1 MNRSILAAA
10 MFLGCLMASV
20 PATAAG
26 THMIFEGGGG
36 YGVSDL
42 QATGP
47 YWDVAWGYGGKFR
60 GFPIRFYVVLDYT
73 GASLTGEG
81 TGYLHNVEEHALLA
95 GPRLYLPV
103 ARNMRIFGQALVG
116 GFWSEGDW
124 TIHDVEHYRP
134 RDDGTAGKFSVGFQA
149 RLSKHISV
157 GMLYDRIIFWEKE
170 NDLSVSRFVGLP
182 GAADTGNQNRFGGTV
197 TIHF

>member
-1 MNRSILAAA
+1 MKRSFSVAA
-10 MFLGCLMASV
+10 LLVGCLLVAA
-20 PATAAG
+20 PANAAG

-36 YGVSDL
+36 FGTTDL

-47 YWDVAWGYGGKFR
+47 YWDIAWGYGGKFR
-60 GFPIRFYVVLDYT
+60 GFPLRFYVVLDYT
-73 GASLTGEG
+73 GATLTGEG
-81 TGYLHNVEEHALLA
+81 TGYVHRVEEHALLA

-103 ARNMRIFGQALVG
+103 ARNMRIFGQALIG
-116 GFWSEGDW
+116 GFWAQGDW
-124 TIHDVEHYRP
+124 TIHDIEPYRP

-149 RLSKHISV
+149 RLSPHFSV
-157 GMLYDRIIFWEKE
+157 GVLFDRVIFWEKA

>member
-1 MNRSILAAA
+1 MNRSILAVA

-60 GFPIRFYVVLDYT
+60 GFPLRFYAVLDYT

-81 TGYLHNVEEHALLA
+81 SGYLHNVEDHALLA
-95 GPRLYLPV
+95 GPRIYLPV
-103 ARNMRIFGQALVG
+103 ARNMRIFGQALIG

-124 TIHDVEHYRP
+124 TIHDIEHYRP
-134 RDDGTAGKFSVGFQA
+134 RDDGVAGKFSVGFQA
-149 RLSKHISV
+149 RLSQHISL
-157 GMLYDRIIFWEKE
+157 GMLYDRIVFWEKA

-182 GAADTGNQNRFGGTV
+182 GAADTGNQNRFGGTI